1 MHRPG
6 TDPDNMTMAD
16 FLCDFCHKAWEDR
29 RPMVEGHQG
38 SLICSDCLKVAYAE
52 VLLGKSGVTGVKCL
66 LCLEDRKEIFWQS
79 PLADSAVACARCIR
93 QASTAL
99 AQDPDS
105 GWNRPDGSAHQPEQ
119 DDE

>member
-1 MHRPG
+1 
-6 TDPDNMTMAD
+6 MAD

-29 RPMVEGHQG
+29 RPMVEGHRG

-52 VLLGKSGVTGVKCL
+52 VLMGKSGVSGAACR
-66 LCLEDRKEIFWQS
+66 LCLEERKELCWSS
-79 PLADSAVACARCIR
+79 PRDESVCACARCIR

-105 GWNRPDGSAHQPEQ
+105 GWSTPS
-119 DDE
+119 